1 MMRAVTTIVLC
12 GGFLAAAAMPQPVL
26 AAPASKGALR
36 ILVAVKDGET
46 KSVDLYCDPDSGTH
60 PTPGP
65 ACALMR
71 KVKGDP
77 AKLKV
82 NSKPVC
88 TKEVQPHA
96 VVVVGKWRG
105 RVVKWAHN
113 FANGCLMK
121 AAGGAVFTL

>member
-1 MMRAVTTIVLC
+1 MMRAVSTIVLC
-12 GGFLAAAAMPQPVL
+12 GGFLASAAPPPVL
-26 AAPASKGALR
+26 AAAAPKGELR
-36 ILVAVKDGET
+36 ILVAIKDGET
-46 KSVDLYCDPDSGTH
+46 KAVTLNCDPDGGDH
-60 PTPGP
+60 PTPRP

-82 NSKPVC
+82 SSKPVC
-88 TKEVQPHA
+88 ANEVQPHA

-105 RVVKWAHN
+105 HVVKWGHN